1 MIMTFPALY
10 AIVVGLLIFG
20 QWAFFL
26 ITRQVPELKT
36 ERVRVLFHIADEF
49 LTAAV
54 LIASG
59 IGLFVQ
65 QSWATA
71 IYPVAAGMLLYTI
84 IVSSGYF
91 AQKRVWSI
99 VGHVCRI
106 AHTHRGQS
114 GSVLASRIRK
124 D

>member
-1 MIMTFPALY
+1 MTFPALY

-36 ERVRVLFHIADEF
+36 EQVRVLFHIADEC
-49 LTAAV
+49 LTAVV

-59 IGLFVQ
+59 VGLLMQ
-65 QSWATA
+65 QTWAAA

-91 AQKRVWSI
+91 AQKRVWPIIGMFAVLLILTPISL
-99 VGHVCRI
+99 I
-106 AHTHRGQS
+106 AFWQI
-114 GSVLASRIRK
+114 A
-124 D
+124 

>member
-1 MIMTFPALY
+1 MTFSALY

-59 IGLFVQ
+59 VGLLMQ
-65 QSWATA
+65 QTWAMA

-91 AQKRVWSI
+91 AQKRVWPIIGMFAVLLILTTISL
-99 VGHVCRI
+99 I
-106 AHTHRGQS
+106 AFWQI
-114 GSVLASRIRK
+114 A
-124 D
+124 

>member
-1 MIMTFPALY
+1 MNFPALY
-10 AIVVGLLIFG
+10 AIIVGLLIFG

-36 ERVRVLFHIADEF
+36 ERVRVLFHISDEF

-59 IGLFVQ
+59 VGLLAQ

-71 IYPVAAGMLLYTI
+71 IYPVALGMLLYTI

-91 AQKRVWSI
+91 AQKRIWPI
-99 VGHVCRI
+99 VAMFGALLILTAISLIGFWQI
-106 AHTHRGQS
+106 A
-114 GSVLASRIRK
+114 
-124 D
+124 

>member
-1 MIMTFPALY
+1 MTFPALY

-36 ERVRVLFHIADEF
+36 ERVHVLFHIADEF

-59 IGLFVQ
+59 VGLLMQ
-65 QSWATA
+65 LTWAMA
-71 IYPVAAGMLLYTI
+71 IYPVAAGILLYTI

-91 AQKRVWSI
+91 AQRRVWPI
-99 VGHVCRI
+99 VGMFAVLLILTAISLI
-106 AHTHRGQS
+106 AFWQI
-114 GSVLASRIRK
+114 A
-124 D
+124 

>member
-1 MIMTFPALY
+1 MTMTFPGFY

-36 ERVRVLFHIADEF
+36 ERVRVLIHIADEF

-54 LIASG
+54 LVASG
-59 IGLFVQ
+59 VGLLMQ

-71 IYPVAAGMLLYTI
+71 IYPVAMGMLLYTI

-91 AQKRVWSI
+91 AQKRVWPI
-99 VGHVCRI
+99 VGMFV
-106 AHTHRGQS
+106 
-114 GSVLASRIRK
+114 VLSALTAVSLVTFWQNA
-124 D
+124 

>member
-1 MIMTFPALY
+1 MNFPALY
-10 AIVVGLLIFG
+10 AIVVGLLILG

-59 IGLFVQ
+59 VGLLMQ

-71 IYPVAAGMLLYTI
+71 SYPVALGMLLYTI

-91 AQKRVWSI
+91 AQKRVWPI
-99 VGHVCRI
+99 VGMFAALLILTAMSLI
-106 AHTHRGQS
+106 AFWQ
-114 GSVLASRIRK
+114 AA
-124 D
+124 

>member
-1 MIMTFPALY
+1 MNFPALY
-10 AIVVGLLIFG
+10 AIVVGLLIVG

-59 IGLFVQ
+59 LGLLARQ
-65 QSWATA
+65 AWATA
-71 IYPVAAGMLLYTI
+71 LYPVAAGMLVYTI

-91 AQKRVWSI
+91 AQKRVWPI
-99 VGHVCRI
+99 VGMFAVLFILTTINLI
-106 AHTHRGQS
+106 AFWQI
-114 GSVLASRIRK
+114 A
-124 D
+124 

>member
-1 MIMTFPALY
+1 MTVPALY
-10 AIVVGLLIFG
+10 AIIVGLLIFG

-54 LIASG
+54 LIVSG
-59 IGLFVQ
+59 VGLLAQ
-65 QSWATA
+65 QSWAAA

-84 IVSSGYF
+84 LVSSGYF
-91 AQKRVWSI
+91 AQKHVWPI
-99 VGHVCRI
+99 VGMF
-106 AHTHRGQS
+106 A
-114 GSVLASRIRK
+114 VLLVLTVIRLVAFWQVA
-124 D
+124 

>member
-1 MIMTFPALY
+1 MITFPALY

-26 ITRQVPELKT
+26 ITRQVPELRT

-49 LTAAV
+49 LTAAA

-59 IGLFVQ
+59 VGLLMQQAWAAGLF
-65 QSWATA
+65 
-71 IYPVAAGMLLYTI
+71 PVAAGMLFYTI

-91 AQKRVWSI
+91 AQKRVWPI
-99 VGHVCRI
+99 VGMFAALLILTTISLI
-106 AHTHRGQS
+106 AFWQ
-114 GSVLASRIRK
+114 VV
-124 D
+124 

>member
-1 MIMTFPALY
+1 MNFPALY
-10 AIVVGLLIFG
+10 AIVVGLLICG

-59 IGLFVQ
+59 VGLLMQ

-71 IYPVAAGMLLYTI
+71 LYPVAAGMLLYTI

-91 AQKRVWSI
+91 AQRRVWLI
-99 VGHVCRI
+99 VGMFAVLLVLTSI
-106 AHTHRGQS
+106 SLVMFWQS
-114 GSVLASRIRK
+114 T
-124 D
+124 

>member
-1 MIMTFPALY
+1 MTFPALY

-59 IGLFVQ
+59 VGLLMQ
-65 QSWATA
+65 QAWALA
-71 IYPVAAGMLLYTI
+71 LYLVAAGMLLYTV
-84 IVSSGYF
+84 IVSAGYF
-91 AQKRVWSI
+91 AQKRVWPI
-99 VGHVCRI
+99 VIMFTVLLILTVISLIVFWQI
-106 AHTHRGQS
+106 A
-114 GSVLASRIRK
+114 
-124 D
+124 